1 MLEKIGEEKSDG
13 RGEREKERERETC
26 GVVYVNA
33 KRK

>member
-13 RGEREKERERETC
+13 RGEREERERETC